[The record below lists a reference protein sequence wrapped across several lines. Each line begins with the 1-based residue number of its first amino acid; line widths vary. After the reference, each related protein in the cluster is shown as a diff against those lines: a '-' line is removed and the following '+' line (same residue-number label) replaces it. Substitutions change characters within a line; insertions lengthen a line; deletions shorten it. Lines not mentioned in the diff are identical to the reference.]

1 MKKNYLT
8 LLAVLF
14 SLSFIHCSDDDDDSN
29 SSITSEF
36 SLFVSTNNVQ
46 LFEPTR
52 ILLGLKDEPNI
63 FDWGAPISN
72 NHLNIKPPQYDSI
85 IWNIDNIL
93 RIKNPTNGSSTISW
107 PQSFIRPGT
116 YKLYLDR
123 YLNGVAYSTDT
134 TIINVGNQKD
144 FIAIKWSEDNTKK
157 YFFNSFN
164 DGFIMNLYFY
174 NEPTQYAVLEYDVF
188 NLPGTYLN
196 LTTEEYYNGL
206 KSSRKYLSD
215 YISELYGKPLF
226 LYDKEDI
233 TQSLLENEYHDRFNI
248 PLNKVGKNEL
258 PHIPLAIWETESTNM
273 ALLAM
278 EITPIVTDSIEY
290 KRFFYKVIGA
300 PKN

>member
-14 SLSFIHCSDDDDDSN
+14 SLSFIHCSDDDDDDSS

-36 SLFVSTNNVQ
+36 SLFVSANNVQ

-72 NHLNIKPPQYDSI
+72 NHLNIKPPEYDSI

-107 PQSFIRPGT
+107 AQSFIRPGT

-123 YLNGVAYSTDT
+123 YLNGVAHITDT

-157 YFFNSFN
+157 YFFNFLNEAEGFN
-164 DGFIMNLYFY
+164 MYLDYY
-174 NEPTQYAVLEYDVF
+174 NEPSQYAVLEHRVYFDA
-188 NLPGTYLN
+188 YL
-196 LTTEEYYNGL
+196 TVEEYYNGL

-215 YISELYGKPLF
+215 YISELYGEPIF

-278 EITPIVTDSIEY
+278 ETTPIVTDSIEY